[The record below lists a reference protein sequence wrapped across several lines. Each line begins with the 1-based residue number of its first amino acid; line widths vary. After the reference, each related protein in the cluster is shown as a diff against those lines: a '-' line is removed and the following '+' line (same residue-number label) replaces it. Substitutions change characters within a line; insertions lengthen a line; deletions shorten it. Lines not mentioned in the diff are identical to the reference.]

1 MWENKHLPMVAGKDD
16 LGDNL
21 YSMSERREQILE
33 ELEIAHIYIE
43 QLYNEIKDLKAEI
56 AELKNN

>member
-1 MWENKHLPMVAGKDD
+1 MVAGKDD
-16 LGDNL
+16 LGDKP

-43 QLYNEIKDLKAEI
+43 QLYNEIKDLKTEI
-56 AELKNN
+56 AALKAE